1 MEFSSII
8 NFSLELLAVLLL
20 ALGIKGLSK
29 VRSAREANILAA
41 FAMLISVVGLLLSN
55 YLGESGIPD
64 QSWKWIIIGS
74 ALVLPWLTI
83 KLLDFAPGKGVIT
96 SWFWADTRQQMP
108 GLSLAL
114 IALLLAVS
122 F

>member
-1 MEFSSII
+1 MRGGDVREDGGGDSR
-8 NFSLELLAVLLL
+8 EKRHG
-20 ALGIKGLSK
+20 LGQ
-29 VRSAREANILAA
+29 A
-41 FAMLISVVGLLLSN
+41 FALIGFLL
-55 YLGESGIPD
+55 
-64 QSWKWIIIGS
+64 IGS